1 MISPKRIINLRYF
14 FPTRAAMANPSN
26 IIGHIDGANFSLSS
40 LRIIGWALDKKTLN
54 IPPLTMLIN
63 DQPTEAYVTPQK
75 RDDVAKATGLPAHNC
90 GFQIDIPLD
99 RLMKETKFSLAV
111 SAKSGDGSHIRLTDR
126 TLIENKKLQLFAS
139 PTEALIG
146 EMVVNAATRGS
157 DLFHQRFSGKFF
169 QKDKSIRMF
178 TRAGCICVLGYRIL
192 DLNWNNAQE
201 QLEEEVNSLNSLVT
215 AILQELE
222 SNDPYA
228 KDVARWITSVR
239 LCRAWCNVRVGDWEK
254 ADQDFDAILAY
265 THHLAQEPGLIL
277 TLTHSA
283 FMRAYFATKRGNLQ
297 LANIFWNKTLNII
310 QIALPLIR
318 FGETIYQY
326 DQVTQAM
333 AAAKNAYYSLMKN
346 KADAGAKIHLN
357 HLPSHDIF
365 DLKPMLRPIPQ
376 LKELGCLD
384 FERPSQPR
392 VEGINPTSTQA
403 PPSRDEIEGRI
414 SGLRNRFDL
423 TGLLKPGGIGI
434 ELGVAEGHFSEALL
448 KGSELAFLYSVDMY
462 AGDRGHDIDQ
472 YKRALT
478 RLASYRARN
487 SVLKMRFDEAL
498 TLFPDGFFDFIYID
512 GYAHTGEE
520 GGKTLHDWYPKAKS
534 GSVFAGDDYC
544 QNFPLVI
551 KAVDQFV
558 EMRKL
563 KLHVAEFE
571 KGDNPSHNNPSWIII
586 KP

>member
-1 MISPKRIINLRYF
+1 
-14 FPTRAAMANPSN
+14 MANPSN
-26 IIGHIDGANFSLSS
+26 IIGHIDGANFYLSS

-54 IPPLTMLIN
+54 IPPLTVLIN

-75 RDDVAKATGLPAHNC
+75 RDDVAKATGLPAYNC

-111 SAKSGDGSHIRLTDR
+111 SAQSSDGSQIRLTDR
-126 TLIENKKLQLFAS
+126 MLIENKKLQLFAS
-139 PTEALIG
+139 PTEVLID
-146 EMVVNAATRGS
+146 EMVINAATRGS
-157 DLFHQRFSGKFF
+157 DLYHQRFAGKFF
-169 QKDKSIRMF
+169 QKDKSIKKF
-178 TRAGCICVLGYRIL
+178 LRAGCICVVGYRIL
-192 DLNWNNAQE
+192 DLNWNNAKE
-201 QLEEEVNSLNSLVT
+201 QLEEEVIALNSLAA

-222 SNDPYA
+222 SDDPYA

-239 LCRAWCNVRVGDWEK
+239 LCRAWCNVRAGDWEK
-254 ADQDFDAILAY
+254 ADQDFDAILSY

-283 FMRAYFATKRGNLQ
+283 FMRAYFATKRGDFP
-297 LANIFWNKTLNII
+297 LANKFWNKTLYIV
-310 QIALPLIR
+310 QIALPLIK

-326 DQVTQAM
+326 DQVTQVM

-346 KADAGAKIHLN
+346 KADAGEEIHLN
-357 HLPSHDIF
+357 HLPPHDIF

-384 FERPSQPR
+384 CEMSSQQSGLERVNLSSKYTS
-392 VEGINPTSTQA
+392 PT
-403 PPSRDEIEGRI
+403 RDEIEARI
-414 SGLRNRFDL
+414 SRFRYRSDL
-423 TGLLKPGGIGI
+423 SRILKPGGIGI

-448 KGSELAFLYSVDMY
+448 KDSQLAFLYSVDMY

-478 RLASYRARN
+478 RLAPYRARN
-487 SVLKMRFDEAL
+487 SVLKMRFDE
-498 TLFPDGFFDFIYID
+498 TISLFADNYFDFIYID

-520 GGKTLHDWYPKAKS
+520 GGKTLHDWYPKAKP
-534 GSVFAGDDYC
+534 GSIFAGDDY
-544 QNFPLVI
+544 NFPLVA

-558 EMRKL
+558 EMHKL
-563 KLHVAEFE
+563 KLYVIEFE
-571 KGDNPSHNNPSWIII
+571 KGDNPSHNNPGWITI